1 MALPKRK
8 TSKSKSRMRKA
19 NKAISVPDL
28 RPCPKCG
35 AFSMPHRV
43 CPSCLTYKGVEVM
56 TKKVNVVEA

>member
-1 MALPKRK
+1 M
-8 TSKSKSRMRKA
+8 RMA
-19 NKAISVPDL
+19 NKAIAVPDL

-43 CPSCLTYKGVEVM
+43 CPSCMTYKGVEVI